1 MASVIVV
8 VIVVIVIVVVLFFHA
23 CDEVTELSD
32 VNREASISERTQP
45 EVATTSIYHQ
55 ERAQAQTKRMSR
67 HKGASATYLSTRS
80 TERPVRLNVLSA
92 KNRYEGTRSENTPSR
107 YIHSHVRLH

>member
-45 EVATTSIYHQ
+45 ELTTTSIIKREHKPKEKECPDIKAHQ
-55 ERAQAQTKRMSR
+55 
-67 HKGASATYLSTRS
+67 
-80 TERPVRLNVLSA
+80 RP
-92 KNRYEGTRSENTPSR
+92 T
-107 YIHSHVRLH
+107 